1 MKKVLVVDDD
11 AGIRDFLTDSLD
23 MLGYAA
29 FASTSGAEA
38 LDFLRETEVDVVL
51 ADVNMP
57 EIGGVDLARRAQE
70 IRATKVV
77 LITGMHREERERFA
91 AETGVAACLPK
102 PLRVQHLCDAL
113 ERVLAANG

>member
-23 MLGYAA
+23 MLGYAT
-29 FASTSGAEA
+29 FSSTNGAQA
-38 LDFLRETEVDVVL
+38 LDFLRETEVDLVL

-57 EIGGVDLARRAQE
+57 EVGGVDLARRAQE

-77 LITGMHREERERFA
+77 LITGVHREERERILA
-91 AETGVAACLPK
+91 QAGVAACLPK
-102 PLRVQHLCDAL
+102 PLRVQHLCEAL
-113 ERVLAANG
+113 ERVLAADG